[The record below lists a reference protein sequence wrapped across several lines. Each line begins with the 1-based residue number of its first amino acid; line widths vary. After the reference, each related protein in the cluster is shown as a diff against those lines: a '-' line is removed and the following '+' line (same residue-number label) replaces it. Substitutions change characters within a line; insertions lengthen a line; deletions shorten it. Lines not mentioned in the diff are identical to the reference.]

1 MILIWIKMEKTTQK
15 PQKNMHRNNYKN
27 LFLPTPVAFAT
38 IRYGCNR
45 LKTCSKT
52 CTICV
57 QLYQLLIIT
66 KPLIE
71 TSTCTPAS
79 CQASCLEG
87 TCAYSQIACC
97 FRLLGALETLLIIIN
112 LIYIAQFDT
121 NGIPH
126 SAAHSHSVHTNAV
139 YAHMNIHETIIFI
152 YMHLS
157 THRHIH
163 RHMYKY
169 ICIYRHTNK
178 IAHTHITN
186 FSAVLVEVKSSPVF
200 TAVRYLRTTEWI
212 FCQAF

>member
-1 MILIWIKMEKTTQK
+1 MPRKTVGQLASWTKTTHYRDSYDTHMDQNGKKTQK

-52 CTICV
+52 CTICI

-66 KPLIE
+66 KPSIE
-71 TSTCTPAS
+71 TSACTPAS

-87 TCAYSQIACC
+87 TRAYSQVACC

-121 NGIPH
+121 NGIPTALH
-126 SAAHSHSVHTNAV
+126 IVITCIQMQYVH
-139 YAHMNIHETIIFI
+139 I
-152 YMHLS
+152 
-157 THRHIH
+157 
-163 RHMYKY
+163 
-169 ICIYRHTNK
+169 
-178 IAHTHITN
+178 
-186 FSAVLVEVKSSPVF
+186 
-200 TAVRYLRTTEWI
+200 
-212 FCQAF
+212 